1 MAYINKEE
9 LRQLINQLKN
19 DTDDVA
25 ILVGINRVGSGI
37 DKLPTADVISA
48 EAYNQVAWERDM
60 AMQQIE
66 SYGVSFGSN
75 AELAKVKHGH
85 FVRNV
90 RNIPKM
96 KEFPEKGFALSMNTK
111 SIFWTCSCCGSWASL
126 TQKYCSECGAK
137 MDGERRDA

>member
-37 DKLPTADVISA
+37 EKLPTADVISA

-75 AELAKVKHGH
+75 AELVEVVRCRNCKHAYFKYNMKDTLQEIYACRKRPAGRTHKKVGGDFFCKH
-85 FVRNV
+85 
-90 RNIPKM
+90 
-96 KEFPEKGFALSMNTK
+96 
-111 SIFWTCSCCGSWASL
+111 
-126 TQKYCSECGAK
+126 
-137 MDGERRDA
+137 GERRDT

>member
-37 DKLPTADVISA
+37 EKLPTADVISA
-48 EAYNQVAWERDM
+48 EAYNQVAWKRDM

-75 AELAKVKHGH
+75 AELVKV
-85 FVRNV
+85 VRCKDCAMHEEGCPLDTHPYMTPNDGYCY
-90 RNIPKM
+90 
-96 KEFPEKGFALSMNTK
+96 KGK
-111 SIFWTCSCCGSWASL
+111 
-126 TQKYCSECGAK
+126 
-137 MDGERRDA
+137 RRDT

>member
-75 AELAKVKHGH
+75 AELAEV
-85 FVRNV
+85 VRC
-90 RNIPKM
+90 KDC
-96 KEFPEKGFALSMNTK
+96 KEFEPHGNGKAGICRNKKLKPCLRYATDF
-111 SIFWTCSCCGSWASL
+111 CS
-126 TQKYCSECGAK
+126 Y
-137 MDGERRDA
+137 GERRDT